1 MAIFGGRP
9 IGAAVEAPLTII
21 VNRQSSSS
29 PIGFVFVAAAVSVVI
44 TQEREKRKA
53 QRNLKTMRALATT

>member
-9 IGAAVEAPLTII
+9 VGTAVEVPLMII

-44 TQEREKRKA
+44 TQEREK
-53 QRNLKTMRALATT
+53 T